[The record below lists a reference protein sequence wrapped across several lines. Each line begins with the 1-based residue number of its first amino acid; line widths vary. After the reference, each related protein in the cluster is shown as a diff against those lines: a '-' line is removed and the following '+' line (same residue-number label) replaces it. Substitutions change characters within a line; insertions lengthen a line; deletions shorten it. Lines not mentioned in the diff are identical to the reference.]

1 MDGNTSQRQF
11 SELLR
16 SYRIRRGVT
25 QRQLADLSTVSV
37 RAIRDL
43 ELGRTSR
50 PRHDTVRLIAD
61 GLGLSGRSLVDFRA
75 AAAAHG
81 MVSRS
86 DLKMM
91 YDAEPVAPP
100 APLDTLIGR
109 ELEVAVVGDMLATG
123 SQRLITVTGLGGVG
137 KTRLALEIANE
148 LHGRHGYPVLWCGAD
163 PAADLVQL
171 CLDALT
177 GSGEAAGELAT
188 VIGDRPTLLVL
199 DAPRPLRIRVDRVVA
214 LLQECRGLRVL
225 ATSREPLDVRAERTF
240 PLAPLALPRPGSQDV
255 ASSPAVR
262 LLVHHVRQVRPE
274 FAVTGANA
282 AAVAELCRRLD
293 GIPAALAAA
302 ASWFMLYDAETLLDC
317 LRQDPVGFAVEKLP
331 DLADLVGRTVAALP
345 GAEHAV
351 LTALGAAPPGWSM
364 AEAVELTGR
373 TPVACARMV
382 RMLLILGLVRSVDES
397 DRTRFQ
403 VLDLV
408 AAVADS
414 RRLAVPEAV

>member
-1 MDGNTSQRQF
+1 MDGNTGQRQF

-75 AAAAHG
+75 AASCG
-81 MVSRS
+81 VVSCG

-91 YDAEPVAPP
+91 YEAEPVAPP
-100 APLDTLIGR
+100 APLDTLVGR
-109 ELEVAVVGDMLATG
+109 ELEVAVVADMLATG
-123 SQRLITVTGLGGVG
+123 SQRLITVTGLGGIG
-137 KTRLALEIANE
+137 KTRFALEIANE
-148 LHGRHGYPVLWCGAD
+148 LHAEHGYPVLWCDAE
-163 PAADLVQL
+163 PSTDLVRL

-177 GSGEAAGELAT
+177 GDAEPAATEFAT
-188 VIGDRPTLLVL
+188 VVGDRPTLLVL
-199 DAPRPLRIRVDRVVA
+199 DAPRHRRIRVGRVVA
-214 LLQECRGLRVL
+214 LLQECRNLRVL

-240 PLAPLALPRPGSQDV
+240 PLGPLALPRPGSQDV
-255 ASSPAVR
+255 TASPAVR
-262 LLVHHVRQVRPE
+262 LLVHHVRRVRPE
-274 FAVTGANA
+274 FTVSGANA
-282 AAVAELCRRLD
+282 TPVARLCRRLD

-302 ASWFMLYDAETLLDC
+302 ASWFLLYEAETLLDC
-317 LRQDPVGFAVEKLP
+317 LREDPADFAAEKLP
-331 DLADLVGRTVAALP
+331 DLAEVVHGTVAALP
-345 GAEHAV
+345 GAEHAA

-364 AEAVELTGR
+364 AEAVELTGLA
-373 TPVACARMV
+373 PVACARVV
-382 RMLLILGLVRSVDES
+382 RGLLILGLVRSVDES

-408 AAVADS
+408 GAVADQ
-414 RRLAVPEAV
+414 RRLVPEAV